1 MYPFAGLRLLP
12 PAVVPSWRFFDTVA
26 ASPRIDYALL
36 ADADDEAA
44 DWREFRPRPAVLT
57 VGAMLRR
64 LVWNAQWNENLFLVS
79 LAERLI
85 HDPDAATLA
94 HSERE
99 LVMRVARH
107 LSRHGAGAAFA
118 QVRIRLVARGEDGE
132 RLGGQL
138 GEQVV
143 HCTDPFAI
151 PDHA

>member
-1 MYPFAGLRLLP
+1 MYPFAGLRLLL

-26 ASPRIDYALL
+26 ASPRIDHALL
-36 ADADDEAA
+36 AGPDDEAA
-44 DWREFRPRPAVLT
+44 AWHEFRPRPAVLT

-85 HDPDAATLA
+85 HDPDAATRA

-99 LVMRVARH
+99 LVMRVSRH

-132 RLGGQL
+132 RLG
-138 GEQVV
+138 EQVV